1 MLDHDLRHS
10 SAERMRA
17 DSQVDAH
24 SEPESISGLVDVLE
38 SLSDGDAVSKHAAA
52 ASRIR
57 DHMDVKHLS
66 FCVILDPPGRSLA
79 ERAVT
84 TYDQQWIDRYVAK
97 KYWMCDPVLKAF
109 VEGRDELWWN
119 VEDEPEPGTPPFVA
133 AFVKDAHRFGA
144 GSAGLARYVRTETR
158 GVYVLTL
165 TSDEHPARFADR
177 MRSRSREI
185 DLVASF
191 FTDELAGPGE
201 PAAGLGAFSEDEIL
215 LLRLL
220 SSGRALEEIER
231 RLMPGRDHAALLASI
246 FRKLPA
252 ATVGEAVYRFAAIRS
267 HDFLPPTSFEVG
279 SA

>member
-1 MLDHDLRHS
+1 MLDHDLQRS
-10 SAERMRA
+10 STESARA
-17 DSQVDAH
+17 DSRIDAPA
-24 SEPESISGLVDVLE
+24 EPESLSGLVDVLD
-38 SLSDGDAVSKHAAA
+38 SLSDGADTARHATAAA
-52 ASRIR
+52 RIR

-66 FCVILDPPGRSLA
+66 FCVILDPPGCSLA

-84 TYDQQWIDRYVAK
+84 TYAQQWVDRYVAK

-109 VEGRDELWWN
+109 AEGRDELWWN
-119 VEDEPEPGTPPFVA
+119 AEAEPDPGTPPFVA
-133 AFVKDAHRFGA
+133 SFVRDAHRFGA
-144 GSAGLARYVRTETR
+144 GAAGLARYVRTEAR
-158 GVYVLTL
+158 GAYVLTL

-177 MRSRSREI
+177 MRGRSREI
-185 DLVASF
+185 DLIASF

-231 RLMPGRDHAALLASI
+231 RIMPGCDHSALLASI
-246 FRKLPA
+246 FRKLQA

-267 HDFLPPTSFEVG
+267 QDFLPPASFEVG